1 MRWLRYAMAGVF
13 VVLLGTSPFRGTDIS
28 ALVPVEVVWI
38 GLEESMVHL
47 ETDTGPFGEGR
58 DVSAA
63 IENLKSK
70 APGKVFL
77 DTADYLIVEKGRE
90 ELLEQLYTILRPS
103 CMVCCAD
110 AVSDLEAS
118 VEFLKAHEPKMTL
131 RQWKVENEA
140 LPILAETERGFAWHE
155 K

>member
-1 MRWLRYAMAGVF
+1 MRWLRYAMACVL

-38 GLEESMVHL
+38 GMEESMVHL
-47 ETDTGPFGEGR
+47 ETDTGHFGEGR

-110 AVSDLEAS
+110 VVSDLEAS
-118 VEFLKAHEPKMTL
+118 VEFLKAHEPRTTL
-131 RQWKVENEA
+131 RQWKIDGIS
-140 LPILAETERGFAWHE
+140 LPVLIETEGGFAWHE